1 MKKETNM
8 GGNMTRI
15 SITKDAKEG
24 YMMIEVDG
32 HHEEPHVCSAISAIM
47 QTTELGLIALSNSVN
62 NVTISI
68 NDNAFHD
75 EEGNWEE

>member
-1 MKKETNM
+1 
-8 GGNMTRI
+8 MTKI
-15 SITKDAKEG
+15 NIVKDAKEG

-62 NVTISI
+62 NVKIKVHEDCA
-68 NDNAFHD
+68 NL
-75 EEGNWEE
+75 EEM